1 MFGTAE
7 KRGDFGLGF
16 RRVEAA
22 EPFRRTTEWMK
33 CMSHRK
39 WRETKQQP
47 SMLPCPVVPIKYQ
60 SRYAI
65 FHDFT

>member
-39 WRETKQQP
+39 WRETKQE
-47 SMLPCPVVPIKYQ
+47 K
-60 SRYAI
+60 
-65 FHDFT
+65 D